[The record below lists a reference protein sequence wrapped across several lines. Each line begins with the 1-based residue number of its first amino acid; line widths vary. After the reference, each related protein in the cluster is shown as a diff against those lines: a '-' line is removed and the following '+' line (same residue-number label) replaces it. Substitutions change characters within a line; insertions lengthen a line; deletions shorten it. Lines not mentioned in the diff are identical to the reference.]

1 MRAEGFTYASFTHWP
16 SPINFSKTK
25 KLTHAHYRIHQML
38 PILGEQATDRE
49 YLLLL
54 WLVSFHI
61 QKKEKKTV
69 CASSLNQQD
78 TYISFCGWTWTSPRV
93 NLVKGCWLLYGSIV
107 SVALP
112 PLW

>member
-1 MRAEGFTYASFTHWP
+1 MHLCYAWGVGSRLGTYIALGFAVVLVLNSSSLDYRSSWHAVVGV
-16 SPINFSKTK
+16 FSYPK
-25 KLTHAHYRIHQML
+25 KN
-38 PILGEQATDRE
+38 
-49 YLLLL
+49 
-54 WLVSFHI
+54 
-61 QKKEKKTV
+61 V

-78 TYISFCGWTWTSPRV
+78 TYISFCGWIWTSPRV

>member
-1 MRAEGFTYASFTHWP
+1 MWNMIHTVLSYTELSLIAAVVG
-16 SPINFSKTK
+16 IFSYK
-25 KLTHAHYRIHQML
+25 KN
-38 PILGEQATDRE
+38 
-49 YLLLL
+49 
-54 WLVSFHI
+54 
-61 QKKEKKTV
+61 EKNV

-78 TYISFCGWTWTSPRV
+78 TYISFSGWKWSSPRV